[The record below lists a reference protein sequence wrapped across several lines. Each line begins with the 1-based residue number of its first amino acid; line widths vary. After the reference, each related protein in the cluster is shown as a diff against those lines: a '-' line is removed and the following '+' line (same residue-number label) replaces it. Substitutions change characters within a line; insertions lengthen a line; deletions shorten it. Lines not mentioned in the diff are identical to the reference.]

1 MDRILERDLS
11 LKILSVFLAVILW
24 FQVVSQQN
32 PERQVTIKNV
42 PVSYVKADPSMV
54 IMDKK
59 PDVIEVQVKGYKRF
73 VDTVTAADI
82 KATVDLSGA
91 STGKDLYPI
100 EVTISKDK
108 VEFVEASPAQATLRF
123 ESLVT
128 KNVPVEV
135 VASNLDPDFAS
146 SQPTVR
152 PSAISVSGPASA
164 VQKVAKMVA
173 EVDLRGATATVQQ
186 QVQIRPVDA
195 DGNEV
200 KNVSFTKSP
209 VDVSV
214 PILKLPPAKSVQVT
228 IPTVV
233 GSPANGFRVG
243 TIAIDPSAVTI
254 RGLPALIEDITSV
267 TAQGVDVTGATAT
280 VIKEVAVV
288 APQGVEVVEPRSIQV
303 TVTIVPE
310 TGATK
315 TLDVPVKVANGA
327 ANLKYTL
334 EALTVKVTVHGPGSI
349 IDGLRADSIDASVD
363 VSGLAAGHYQE
374 NVAVRVPA
382 GVRVSSTD
390 PANIGVTVSGP

>member
-1 MDRILERDLS
+1 MDKILERDLS
-11 LKILSVFLAVILW
+11 LKILSVLLAVILW

-42 PVSYVKADPSMV
+42 PVSYVKVDSSLV

-59 PDVIEVQVKGYKRF
+59 PDVIEVQIKGYKRF

-108 VEFVEASPAQATLRF
+108 VEFVEASPAQATVRF
-123 ESLVT
+123 ENLVT
-128 KNVPVEV
+128 KSVPVEV

-146 SQPTVR
+146 SQVTVR
-152 PSAISVSGPASA
+152 PSAISVSGPASV
-164 VQKVAKMVA
+164 VQRVARMVA

-186 QVQIRPVDA
+186 QVQVRPVDA

-200 KNVSFTKSP
+200 KNVSFTKAP

-228 IPTVV
+228 LPSVV
-233 GSPANGFRVG
+233 GSPAKGFRVG
-243 TIAIDPSAVTI
+243 TVTVEPSSVTI

-267 TAQGVDVTGATAT
+267 TAQAVDVTGASAN

-288 APQGVEVVEPRSIQV
+288 APQGVEMVEPRSIQV

-315 TLDVPVKVANGA
+315 TLEVPVKVVNGA
-327 ANLKYTL
+327 ANLKYAL
-334 EALTVKVTVHGPGSI
+334 EASTVKVTVNGLASD
-349 IDGLRADSIDASVD
+349 IDNLRADSIDASVD
-363 VSGLAAGHYQE
+363 VTGLAAGHYQQ
-374 NVAVRVPA
+374 NVTVRVPA
-382 GVRVSSTD
+382 GIQVSSTD
-390 PANIGVTVSGP
+390 PANVGVTVSGP